1 MAVKETY
8 EFSKKIAGL
17 KPSAVRE
24 ILKSTSDPEVISLAA
39 GNPAPD
45 AFPVESISKIAGD
58 IFREDPISALQY
70 GITEGYP
77 PLRDGLK
84 TYLKNKY
91 NMGAD
96 YDELIVTSG
105 ATQIMEL
112 LTKVL
117 CNEGDCVACEDPSF
131 IGSLNCFR
139 SYGVKLCGVPM
150 ESDGL
155 DVAALE
161 KMLSSCCCKVKFLYT
176 IPNFQNPTGYTMSLE
191 KRKKLYELASEYD
204 IIILED
210 NPYGDLRVSG
220 EDLPTIKS
228 FDTEGRVVYAGTFS
242 KLIAPGIRVGYVLG
256 PAALVS
262 KMTVGK
268 QTEDVHT
275 AMFNQMLVY
284 RWMKENDI
292 NEHISRMQS
301 IYREKLNVMCDA
313 LDEYCPKLEYVKPE
327 GGMFVWCRL
336 PEGVD
341 MLGFCK
347 TAAAHKVAV
356 VPGTAF
362 LPDETASTQ
371 YIRLNFSTPTNED
384 MVKGIKILGELLS

>member
-1 MAVKETY
+1 MAVKESY
-8 EFSKKIAGL
+8 EFSNKIAGL

-45 AFPVESISKIAGD
+45 AFPVESISKIASD

-70 GITEGYP
+70 GITEGYA
-77 PLRDGLK
+77 PLIAELK
-84 TYLKNKY
+84 SYLKNKG
-91 NMGAD
+91 MGED
-96 YDELIVTSG
+96 YDALIVTSG

-117 CNEGDCVACEDPSF
+117 CNEGDCIACEDPSF

-139 SYGVKLCGVPM
+139 SYGAKLCGVPM
-150 ESDGL
+150 KPDGL
-155 DVAALE
+155 DIDAFEELL
-161 KMLSSCCCKVKFLYT
+161 KSDCKVKFLYT

-191 KRKKLYELASEYD
+191 KRKALYELASKYD
-204 IIILED
+204 ILILED
-210 NPYGDLRVSG
+210 NPYGDLRVAG

-228 FDTEGRVVYAGTFS
+228 MDTEGRVIYAGTFS

-292 NEHISRMQS
+292 NEHIKRMQA
-301 IYREKLNVMCDA
+301 IYRKKLNVMCDA
-313 LDEYCPKLEYVKPE
+313 LDKFCPKLEYVRPE
-327 GGMFVWCRL
+327 GGMFVWCKL
-336 PEGVD
+336 PDGVD
-341 MLGFCK
+341 MLDFCR

-362 LPDETASTQ
+362 LPDENKATQ
-371 YIRLNFSTPTNED
+371 YIRLNFSTPTDED
-384 MVKGIKILGELLS
+384 MVKGIKILGELL

>member
-1 MAVKETY
+1 MAVKESY
-8 EFSKKIAGL
+8 EFSNKIAGL

-45 AFPVESISKIAGD
+45 AFPVESISKIASD

-70 GITEGYP
+70 GITEGYA
-77 PLRDGLK
+77 PLIAELK
-84 TYLKNKY
+84 SYLKNKG
-91 NMGAD
+91 MGED
-96 YDELIVTSG
+96 YDALIVTSG

-117 CNEGDCVACEDPSF
+117 CNEGDCIACEDPSF

-139 SYGVKLCGVPM
+139 SYGAKLCGVPM
-150 ESDGL
+150 KPDGL
-155 DVAALE
+155 DIDALE
-161 KMLSSCCCKVKFLYT
+161 ELLKSDCKVKFLYT

-191 KRKKLYELASEYD
+191 KRKALYELASKYD
-204 IIILED
+204 ILILED
-210 NPYGDLRVSG
+210 NPYGDLRVAG

-228 FDTEGRVVYAGTFS
+228 MDTEGRVIYAGTFS

-292 NEHISRMQS
+292 NEHIKRMQA
-301 IYREKLNVMCDA
+301 IYRKKLNVMCDA
-313 LDEYCPKLEYVKPE
+313 LDKFCPKLEYVRPE
-327 GGMFVWCRL
+327 GGMFVWCKL
-336 PEGVD
+336 PDGVD
-341 MLGFCK
+341 MLDFCR

-362 LPDETASTQ
+362 LPDENGTTQ
-371 YIRLNFSTPTNED
+371 YIRLNFSTPTDED
-384 MVKGIKILGELLS
+384 MVKGIKILGELL

>member
-1 MAVKETY
+1 MDYV
-8 EFSKKIAGL
+8 FSNKIANL
-17 KPSAVRE
+17 KPSLIRE
-24 ILKSTSDPEVISLAA
+24 ILKSTSDPDTISLAA

-45 AFPVESISKIAGD
+45 AFPVESISKIAAD
-58 IFREDPISALQY
+58 IFREDPIGALQY
-70 GITEGYP
+70 GITEGYQ
-77 PLRDGLK
+77 PLIEELK
-84 TYLKNKY
+84 SYLKGKY

-96 YDELIVTSG
+96 YDSLIITSG

-117 CNEGDCVACEDPSF
+117 CNEGDIIACEDPSF

-139 SYGVKLCGVPM
+139 SYGTKLCGVPM
-150 ESDGL
+150 QEDGI
-155 DVAALE
+155 DVDALE
-161 KMLSSCCCKVKFLYT
+161 KLFSGSSKVKFLYT

-191 KRKKLYELASEYD
+191 KRKRVYELASKYD
-204 IIILED
+204 VIVLED
-210 NPYGDLRVSG
+210 NPYGDLRTSG

-256 PAALVS
+256 PSAIVA

-292 NEHISRMQS
+292 NEHIIRMQG
-301 IYREKLNVMCDA
+301 IYRAKLDVMCNA
-313 LDEYCPKLEYVKPE
+313 LDEYCPKLSYVRPE
-327 GGMFVWCRL
+327 GGMFVWCKL
-336 PEGVD
+336 PDGID
-341 MLGFCK
+341 MMDFCRK
-347 TAAAHKVAV
+347 AADHKVAV
-356 VPGTAF
+356 VPGIAF
-362 LPDETASTQ
+362 LPDESANTQ
-371 YIRLNFSTPTNED
+371 YIRLNFSTPTDED
-384 MVKGIKILGELLS
+384 MVKGIKILGELL